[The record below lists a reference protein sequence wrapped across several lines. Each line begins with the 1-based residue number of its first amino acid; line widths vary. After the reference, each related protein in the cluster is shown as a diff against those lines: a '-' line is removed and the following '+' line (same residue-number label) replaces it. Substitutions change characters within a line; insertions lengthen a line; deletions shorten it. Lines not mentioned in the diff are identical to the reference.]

1 MANTYTWVIDALDCA
16 PTSNGQADVVT
27 NVHWRV
33 NGTDGTHN
41 VTVYGTQ
48 GVAYTAGSPFTA
60 FNSLT
65 EAQVVGW
72 LQAAMGT
79 EQVAELEANLDAQI
93 AALVTPAVVTPAL
106 PWAAA

>member
-1 MANTYTWVIDALDCA
+1 MANTYTWKIEALDCA
-16 PTSNGQADVVT
+16 PSAEGQT
-27 NVHWRV
+27 NVVNTIHWRV

-41 VTVYGTQ
+41 ATVYGTQ

-65 EAQVVGW
+65 EAEVIGW
-72 LQAAMGT
+72 LQSAMGA
-79 EQVAELEANLDAQI
+79 EKVAELEANLDAQI

>member
-1 MANTYTWVIDALDCA
+1 MSATIVWSVTAMDCYPQA
-16 PTSNGQADVVT
+16 EGQT
-27 NVHWRV
+27 NVVNTIHWIAT
-33 NGTDGTHN
+33 GTDGTHTASVYN
-41 VTVYGTQ
+41 THPVT
-48 GVAYTAGSPFTA
+48 YTAGSPFTA

-79 EQVAELEANLDAQI
+79 EQVAAVEAALDAQI

-106 PWAAA
+106 PWSQA